1 LATVVALC
9 TGSPVP
15 FDAPA
20 IERQLSAAR
29 SVDALAN
36 AVCKVVFDLFDHC
49 ALVVR
54 VVAIDGSGEQRL
66 IAVNGDRA
74 LASSRG
80 AVREK
85 ALRSGRIQTVALG
98 KPAGFRLVATP
109 LHDADAVIGLLE
121 CVVPHEMIKPKAQ
134 HLDFVARA
142 SAAMLVAWRH
152 DAELDLAT
160 NRALGTSFALGLR
173 LASTLNRAGELG
185 AATRAVVEL
194 LARELD
200 APVVAWRV
208 DDGVV
213 WLSATAGVGSSR
225 RSKFEGAELA
235 AIAGGDRGRAMLWL
249 RDRAAEVF
257 GHAVTIVDGG
267 PIVLAARGHHAE
279 LELCGREL
287 ASLLGQLP
295 STSGPTVVLPDGPAI
310 AVELARLNDLT
321 PREREI
327 LALLAGGATTNQ
339 IADRLVISNKTV
351 KTHVQNILR
360 KLGASSRLEAAA
372 LAVRAGYVSLSAS

>member
-1 LATVVALC
+1 
-9 TGSPVP
+9 
-15 FDAPA
+15 
-20 IERQLSAAR
+20 
-29 SVDALAN
+29 
-36 AVCKVVFDLFDHC
+36 
-49 ALVVR
+49 
-54 VVAIDGSGEQRL
+54 L
-66 IAVNGDRA
+66 IAANGDRM

-85 ALRSGRIQTVALG
+85 VVSSGRVQTIALG
-98 KPAGFRLVATP
+98 KPAGFRLVVSP
-109 LHDADAVIGLLE
+109 LHEGDTVIGLLE
-121 CVVPHEMIKPKAQ
+121 CVVPNEMVKPKAE

-152 DAELDLAT
+152 DDELDLAT

-185 AATRAVVEL
+185 AATRAIVDL
-194 LARELD
+194 LARELK

-213 WLSATAGVGSSR
+213 WLSATSGLGSTR
-225 RSKFEGAELA
+225 RSRLESAEVAALA
-235 AIAGGDRGRAMLWL
+235 DGDRARMMLWL
-249 RDRAAEVF
+249 RDRSTLVF
-257 GHAVTIVDGG
+257 GHAMTIVDAG
-267 PIVLAARGHHAE
+267 PVVLAARGHHAE

-287 ASLLGQLP
+287 ASLLDQMP
-295 STSGPTVVLPDGPAI
+295 STSGPTIVLPDSPPIG
-310 AVELARLNDLT
+310 VELTRLNDLT

-327 LALLAGGATTNQ
+327 LALLAAGATTTQ

-360 KLGASSRLEAAA
+360 KLGVSSRLEAAA
-372 LAVRAGYVSLSAS
+372 LAVRAGYVSLPAS